1 MNMHIFNITDISQ
14 LIIIIIIKIKFNRNI
29 KKNENKTSKASIHSN

>member
-14 LIIIIIIKIKFNRNI
+14 LIIIIIIKIKFNKNI
-29 KKNENKTSKASIHSN
+29 KKK